1 MSLFSPQNC
10 CLGRRHFLGSGA
22 MGLGAFGLA
31 QLLGRDGLLAA
42 DGHSPEKPPLEKLTF
57 DTRPKAPPFPGKAKS
72 MISLFMGG
80 GPSHLDMFD
89 PKPLLKK
96 YDGKLFPG
104 EIKFDNTGDASKTVM
119 ASPFEFKPRGQSG
132 MEISDLLPHTAGIAD
147 EITLI
152 RSMNLGG
159 IRNHVAGMKAMDTGR
174 GPSGRPALG
183 SWLTYGLGSESQDLP
198 SYVALV
204 VGKDPPG
211 SPYWSS
217 GLLPSVYQGTHV
229 REQEPR
235 ILNLNPPPHLA
246 GEPQD
251 LQLGLLGKLNREHL
265 GEHPGES
272 DLQARIASYELAARM
287 QLAASEATD
296 LRKESAATRTM
307 YGLDENETRRIGEAC
322 LIARRLVERGVRFV
336 QIWYYVWD
344 MHQNINDALPK
355 TCKGVDRPS
364 AALVRDLQE
373 RGMLDETLV
382 FWGGEMGRLPV
393 VQVPRGGKFTA
404 GRDHNTDGFSIWLA
418 GGGVKG
424 GHIHGATDDFG
435 LHAVQDVV
443 RHTDYL
449 STVMHLFGLDAKK
462 LTYKRNGRNE
472 TILDGQDG
480 AVLKGILA

>member
-1 MSLFSPQNC
+1 
-10 CLGRRHFLGSGA
+10 

-31 QLLGRDGLLAA
+31 HLLGGDHLLAVE
-42 DGHSPEKPPLEKLTF
+42 GPEKPPLEKQNF
-57 DTRPKAPPFPGKAKS
+57 DVMPKPPQFPGKAKA

-89 PKPLLKK
+89 PKPMLKK

-104 EIKFDNTGDASKTVM
+104 EIKFDNAGDASKQVM
-119 ASPFEFKPRGQSG
+119 ASPFKFEKRGQCG
-132 MEISDLLPHTAGIAD
+132 TEISELLPHTATIAD
-147 EITLI
+147 DISLI

-174 GPSGRPALG
+174 GPSGKPALG
-183 SWLTYGLGSESQDLP
+183 SWLTYALGSESQDLP
-198 SYVALV
+198 AFVALV

-235 ILNLNPPPHLA
+235 ILNLDPPSYLL
-246 GEPQD
+246 GQPQD
-251 LQLGLLGKLNREHL
+251 LQLGLLGQLNREHL
-265 GEHPGES
+265 SEHPSES

-296 LRKESAATRTM
+296 LTKESAATHAM
-307 YGLDENETRRIGEAC
+307 YGADQTDTKRIAEAC
-322 LIARRLVERGVRFV
+322 LIARRLVERGVRYV
-336 QIWYYVWD
+336 QIWYYAWD
-344 MHQNINDALPK
+344 MHQNINETLP
-355 TCKGVDRPS
+355 TRCKAVDQPA
-364 AALVRDLQE
+364 AALVKDLKQ
-373 RGMLDETLV
+373 RGLLDSTLV
-382 FWGGEMGRLPV
+382 FFGGEMGRLPV
-393 VQVPRGGKFTA
+393 VQIPRGGKFTA

-424 GHIHGATDDFG
+424 GHVHGATDEFG
-435 LHAVQDVV
+435 LFAVQDVV

-449 STVMHLFGLDAKK
+449 STVMHLFGLEANK
-462 LTYKRNGRNE
+462 LIYKRNGRNE
-472 TILDGQDG
+472 TILDGQPG
-480 AVLKGILA
+480 EVIRGILA

>member
-1 MSLFSPQNC
+1 MSSLFTNS
-10 CLGRRHFLGSGA
+10 CLGRRHFLGSGM

-31 QLLGRDGLLAA
+31 SILGREGLLGAVV
-42 DGHSPEKPPLEKLTF
+42 PEKPPLEKLVF
-57 DTRPKAPPFPGKAKS
+57 DSLPKKPHFPAKAKS

-89 PKPLLKK
+89 PKPLLEK

-104 EIKFDNTGDASKTVM
+104 EIKFDNAGDASKSVM
-119 ASPFEFKPRGQSG
+119 ASPFKFEKRGQSG
-132 MEISDLLPHTAGIAD
+132 LELSELIPHTAGIAD
-147 EITLI
+147 EITLV

-183 SWLTYGLGSESQDLP
+183 SWMTYGLGSESQDLP
-198 SYVALV
+198 AYVALV

-217 GLLPSVYQGTHV
+217 GLLPSVFQGTHV

-235 ILNLNPPPHLA
+235 ILNLNPPAHLL

-251 LQLGLLGKLNREHL
+251 LQLSLLKKLNQEHL

-296 LRKESAATRTM
+296 LTKESELTREM
-307 YGLDENETRRIGEAC
+307 YGLNKAETKRIGEAC

-336 QIWYYVWD
+336 QIWYYAWD
-344 MHQNINDALPK
+344 MHQNINQGLPK
-355 TCKGVDRPS
+355 ACLATDQPS
-364 AALVRDLQE
+364 AALVKDLKG
-373 RGMLDETLV
+373 RGMLDDTLV

-393 VQVPRGGKFTA
+393 VQTARGGKFTP

-435 LHAVQDVV
+435 LHAVKDVV

-449 STVMHLFGLDAKK
+449 STVMHLFGLDAQK
-462 LTYKRNGRNE
+462 LIYKRNGRNE
-472 TILDGQDG
+472 TILDGQAG
-480 AVLKGILA
+480 EVVKGILA